1 MKYTVYII
9 KGDEGYYKGFTND
22 IKRRLSEHKRGQT
35 TSTKKLHNIELI
47 YKEEYD
53 NFASARKRE
62 IYLKS
67 AAGRK
72 FIRNKLKI

>member
-1 MKYTVYII
+1 MKYTTYII
-9 KGDEGYYKGFTND
+9 KGDEGYYKGFTNN
-22 IKRRLSEHKRGQT
+22 IERRLSEHKKGRT
-35 TSTKKLHNIELI
+35 KSTKKLHNIKLI

-53 NFASARKRE
+53 NFTSARQRE

-72 FIRNKLKI
+72 FIQNKLKI